1 MKLSGEVTFLPLDR
15 LVASKENY
23 PTDTKDALPLIDKLR
38 FGDRYKIAMRYVFG
52 KTLICRNIEVAS
64 KYARN
69 KGFDCITLDGDQVS
83 RRGAL
88 TGGYID
94 TSRSRLELHHLKK
107 QHEEQIY
114 ALEDDLQ
121 RSKEDM
127 QQFDE
132 KMNKIQREIQNYDAD
147 LSKCKDQFDRSS
159 RMFTQKREEYTQ
171 YLKVTII
178 KQDFLSAVLVILGI

>member
-15 LVASKENY
+15 LMVAEENY
-23 PTDTKDALPLIDKLR
+23 PQDAKDALPLIDKLR
-38 FGDRYKIAMRYVFG
+38 FGDRFRIAMRYVFG
-52 KTLICRNIEVAS
+52 KTLICRNIDVAT

-107 QHEEQIY
+107 QHSDQIY
-114 ALEDDLQ
+114 ALEDEIQQNRQDLQ
-121 RSKEDM
+121 N
-127 QQFDE
+127 FDE
-132 KMNKIQREIQNYDAD
+132 QMNKIQREIQNYDAE
-147 LSKCKDQFDRSS
+147 LSKCKDLFDRSS

-171 YLKVTII
+171 YLKVM
-178 KQDFLSAVLVILGI
+178 LYY